1 MMKTWM
7 KIRLADAIKTYD
19 DHSDYDF
26 QCSLDVLAWENAEER
41 GSEHENGVVVS
52 VIMGI
57 VQGEHAEIRV
67 QYEKEDY
74 EAHKTNLL
82 IQKAVKEGMKW
93 IKEELNTYLSNRM

>member
-1 MMKTWM
+1 MKTWM

-19 DHSDYDF
+19 AHPDYDYK
-26 QCSLDVLAWENAEER
+26 CSIDVLAWEHAEER
-41 GSEHENGVVVS
+41 GIDQQNGVVVS
-52 VIMGI
+52 IIIGI
-57 VQGEHAEIRV
+57 VKEEQAEIRV

-93 IKEELNTYLSNRM
+93 IKEELDTYLSNRM